1 MCRAPPVNFAVEEE
15 EEEEEEEKE
24 GGGAIISCLGDH
36 ISIFK
41 KWDHYIFFSDLIH
54 DLKRDI
60 LAFSHDL
67 SRF

>member
-15 EEEEEEEKE
+15 EEEEEE

-41 KWDHYIFFSDLIH
+41 KWNHYIFFFF
-54 DLKRDI
+54 R
-60 LAFSHDL
+60 FN
-67 SRF
+67 SRFEEGYFGFFT